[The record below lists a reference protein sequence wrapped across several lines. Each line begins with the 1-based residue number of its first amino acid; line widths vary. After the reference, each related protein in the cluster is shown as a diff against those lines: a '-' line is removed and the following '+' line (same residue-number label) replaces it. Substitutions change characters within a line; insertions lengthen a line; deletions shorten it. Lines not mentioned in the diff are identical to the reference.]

1 MNYGDCSPH
10 LLPFYEHL
18 GYRRYTEGYNDTAY
32 GFKVPILMLMG
43 DQEYF
48 EKVRSPLRRLANEAP
63 DNARGRNWFTSNYPD
78 YLNLES
84 AAFLEDDVFF
94 DLLSERVSGDPLH
107 KVILLDGLSR
117 EEAQKFLSSATMI
130 ELASGDLI
138 MRQGDRDDTLYVL
151 LSGLAEVFSDGSSG
165 PPLYILGPGDTF
177 GEIGFLTA
185 VPRTASV
192 VARKDTRALLLSAE
206 FMERFIS
213 QEPAI
218 GAKVMLNLARE
229 IAGRLAVATSQ
240 IANK

>member
-1 MNYGDCSPH
+1 M
-10 LLPFYEHL
+10 
-18 GYRRYTEGYNDTAY
+18 
-32 GFKVPILMLMG
+32 
-43 DQEYF
+43 
-48 EKVRSPLRRLANEAP
+48 
-63 DNARGRNWFTSNYPD
+63 
-78 YLNLES
+78 
-84 AAFLEDDVFF
+84 
-94 DLLSERVSGDPLH
+94 
-107 KVILLDGLSR
+107 
-117 EEAQKFLSSATMI
+117 SSATMI